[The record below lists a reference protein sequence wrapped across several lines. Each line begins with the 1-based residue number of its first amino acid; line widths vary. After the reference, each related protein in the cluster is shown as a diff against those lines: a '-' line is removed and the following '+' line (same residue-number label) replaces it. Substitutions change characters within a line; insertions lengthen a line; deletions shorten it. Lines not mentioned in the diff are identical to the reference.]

1 MSHAASRMDAPV
13 TTVPPLIFVRH
24 GETAWNAEGRLQGQR
39 DIPLNDKGRAQAR
52 RNGAAIAGALAD
64 IAGFDFVASPLG
76 RARES
81 MEIVRTALGLDP
93 SIYRLDDRLMEI
105 SFGRWEG
112 FTGDELSVRDPEAV
126 AARDA
131 DKWEFVPPGGESYR
145 LLSDR
150 VARWLVALD
159 RPTLVVAHGGVGRVL
174 RARVLGVDPFAS
186 LTGFFPQDSAFQWR
200 NGAESVI

>member
-1 MSHAASRMDAPV
+1 MDAPAA
-13 TTVPPLIFVRH
+13 TAPPLIFVRH
-24 GETAWNAEGRLQGQR
+24 GETDWNAEGRLQGQR
-39 DIPLNDKGRAQAR
+39 DIPLNDRGRAQAR

-64 IAGFDFVASPLG
+64 GANFDFVASPLG
-76 RARES
+76 RARET

-105 SFGRWEG
+105 SYGEWEG
-112 FTGDELSVRDPEAV
+112 LTGEELILRDPQAI

-150 VARWLVALD
+150 VARWLVTLD
-159 RPTLVVAHGGVGRVL
+159 QPTLIVAHGGVGRVL

-186 LTGFFPQDSAFQWR
+186 LAGLFPQDSAFQWR
-200 NGAESVI
+200 DGAESVI